1 MNPMKHRDRHPA
13 GTPHR
18 RPFGRPESLG
28 QPQPFGAHFHH
39 PPEDFAEGEDRP
51 GRRGGP
57 HGGPGPRGGH
67 RGPGGRGPGGR
78 GRVPRGDVRT
88 AVLLLLDEEPM
99 HGYQLMQAIG
109 DRSGGRWTPSPGAIY
124 PALNLLEDE
133 GLVTVTA
140 ESGRKVATLTE
151 SGRAL
156 VAEQPRHLGRP
167 VPRLRRRPRRP
178 GPPVAARAAARR
190 HAPGRPRRH
199 DRAGGRSRR
208 DPRQREAG
216 DVPPARRRPRLPRS
230 SQHACSSRRP
240 HGRVSTTHVMT
251 PASRA

>member
-1 MNPMKHRDRHPA
+1 MNPRKHRDRHPA
-13 GTPHR
+13 GTHHH
-18 RPFGRPESLG
+18 RPFGRPESFG

-39 PPEDFAEGEDRP
+39 PPEDFAEGEGRP

-99 HGYQLMQAIG
+99 HGYQLMQAIAE
-109 DRSGGRWTPSPGAIY
+109 RSGGRWTPSPGAIY

-156 VAEQPRHLGRP
+156 VADNRATWQDPFTGNAGTRGGPDLRSLVEQLVGATRQVGRA
-167 VPRLRRRPRRP
+167 
-178 GPPVAARAAARR
+178 GTSEQVAAAAEILGNARR
-190 HAPGRPRRH
+190 AMYLLLAEGPDSPAAP
-199 DRAGGRSRR
+199 
-208 DPRQREAG
+208 
-216 DVPPARRRPRLPRS
+216 
-230 SQHACSSRRP
+230 
-240 HGRVSTTHVMT
+240 TTPT
-251 PASRA
+251 TE

>member
-1 MNPMKHRDRHPA
+1 MNPLKHRDRQPHGA
-13 GTPHR
+13 GTHHPH
-18 RPFGRPESLG
+18 PFGRPESLG
-28 QPQPFGAHFHH
+28 GPQPFGAHFHH
-39 PPEDFAEGEDRP
+39 PPEDFAENEGRP

-57 HGGPGPRGGH
+57 HGGPGPRGH

-151 SGRAL
+151 AGRTL
-156 VAEQPRHLGRP
+156 VAENRDTWADPFGGFAGARGGPDLRSLLEQLHGATRQVGRA
-167 VPRLRRRPRRP
+167 
-178 GPPVAARAAARR
+178 GTAEQVAAAAEILGNARR
-190 HAPGRPRRH
+190 AMYLLLADGPG
-199 DRAGGRSRR
+199 
-208 DPRQREAG
+208 
-216 DVPPARRRPRLPRS
+216 S
-230 SQHACSSRRP
+230 SD
-240 HGRVSTTHVMT
+240 G
-251 PASRA
+251 

>member
-1 MNPMKHRDRHPA
+1 MNPMKHRDRQRQGA
-13 GTPHR
+13 GTPFDLP
-18 RPFGRPESLG
+18 RPFGRPEFLG

-39 PPEDFAEGEDRP
+39 PPEDFAEGEGRP

-57 HGGPGPRGGH
+57 HGGPRGGH

-140 ESGRKVATLTE
+140 ESGRKVATLTQTGRTLVADNRDTWADPFTGFAGSRGGPDLRSLLE
-151 SGRAL
+151 QLHGATRQVGRAGSS
-156 VAEQPRHLGRP
+156 EQ
-167 VPRLRRRPRRP
+167 
-178 GPPVAARAAARR
+178 VAAAAEILSQARR
-190 HAPGRPRRH
+190 QMYLLLADGPEASSDSAPTP
-199 DRAGGRSRR
+199 S
-208 DPRQREAG
+208 P
-216 DVPPARRRPRLPRS
+216 
-230 SQHACSSRRP
+230 
-240 HGRVSTTHVMT
+240 TTE
-251 PASRA
+251 

>member
-13 GTPHR
+13 GTPFDHPRRFR
-18 RPFGRPESLG
+18 RPEFLGR
-28 QPQPFGAHFHH
+28 PQPFGAHFHH
-39 PPEDFAEGEDRP
+39 PPEDFAESEGRP

-140 ESGRKVATLTE
+140 ESGRKVAALTDT
-151 SGRAL
+151 GRAL
-156 VAEQPRHLGRP
+156 VADNRDTWADPFTGFAGSRSGPDLRSLLEQLHGATRQVGRA
-167 VPRLRRRPRRP
+167 
-178 GPPVAARAAARR
+178 GTAEQVAAAAEILGNARR
-190 HAPGRPRRH
+190 SMYLLLAEGPDSPTAP
-199 DRAGGRSRR
+199 D
-208 DPRQREAG
+208 
-216 DVPPARRRPRLPRS
+216 
-230 SQHACSSRRP
+230 
-240 HGRVSTTHVMT
+240 TTT
-251 PASRA
+251 AE